1 MSAEFWLIA
10 SEEPLGNVDEEVV
23 GVVMVGAGVPDEFRD
38 VRRRFT
44 GEFHY
49 RDGKAGLI

>member
-23 GVVMVGAGVPDEFRD
+23 GVVMVGAGVPDD
-38 VRRRFT
+38 P
-44 GEFHY
+44 
-49 RDGKAGLI
+49 